1 MEAMSSPG
9 HEIQSFSLL
18 TKFHTSQRCGS
29 VEKCDKF
36 RILSLFSASHEPLVI
51 LYLVPHFSPTPRCP
65 LRQTSHMRKVQ
76 IVDGSRCKK
85 KKVSS
90 LTDSAGLKLAGLWT
104 AGVPDAILAAIS
116 WWRVVTWPRPVMCS
130 KSTFS
135 VTQAPWWP
143 ATPVTVNWS

>member
-1 MEAMSSPG
+1 MGAMSSPG

-29 VEKCDKF
+29 VEKCDKV

-76 IVDGSRCKK
+76 IVDGSRCEK

-90 LTDSAGLKLAGLWT
+90 LTDSAGLKLAGL
-104 AGVPDAILAAIS
+104 
-116 WWRVVTWPRPVMCS
+116 
-130 KSTFS
+130 
-135 VTQAPWWP
+135 
-143 ATPVTVNWS
+143 